1 MIVDFGRLARVAV
14 PRATIARTEDVLRT
28 AGVRNAEAI
37 VLWAGR
43 RDYDVFRVVE
53 AYVPAQAA
61 RPAEHG
67 ACVIVEG
74 RALFAFNAWLWE
86 HRFEFIAQ
94 VHSHPEEAF
103 LSETDI
109 AYPIA
114 TRVGNFSIVVPHFGR
129 DAFAFE
135 AVGVYRYDADG
146 AWRELARADV
156 CATFTIEERH

>member
-1 MIVDFGRLARVAV
+1 MIEDFAGVARVIV
-14 PRATIARTEDVLRT
+14 PRTAIMRTEDVLRA
-28 AGVRNAEAI
+28 AGMRNAEAI

-43 RDYDVFRVVE
+43 RDNDMFRVVE

-67 ACVIVEG
+67 ACVIVDG
-74 RALFAFNAWLWE
+74 RALFAFNVWLWE

-94 VHSHPEEAF
+94 VHSHPEDAF

-129 DAFAFE
+129 DAFAFDG
-135 AVGVYRYDADG
+135 VGVYRYDADG
-146 AWRELARADV
+146 AWRELASGEA
-156 CATFTIEERH
+156 CATFATEERP